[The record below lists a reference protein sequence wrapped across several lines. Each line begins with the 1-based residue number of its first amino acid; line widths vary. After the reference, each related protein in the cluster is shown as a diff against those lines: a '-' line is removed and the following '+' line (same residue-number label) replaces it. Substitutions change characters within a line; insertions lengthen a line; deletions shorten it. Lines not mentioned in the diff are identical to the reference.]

1 MKKSDLLF
9 AILRK
14 SNNVLK
20 EDVKTDTDRKF
31 LIQLKY
37 QYSKLQPMLRNMIR
51 VMATD
56 IERFS
61 STNANTN
68 AFTATMENENEKH
81 GANVSK
87 YGHPTLID
95 NNTGNRFVVYH
106 KNVMSNNV
114 VIFEG
119 TEHHA
124 FIVAF
129 GCLIR
134 AQERQKRLMEER
146 EIEEQRMNILSEF
159 R

>member
-9 AILRK
+9 ALMRK

-20 EDVKTDTDRKF
+20 EDIKTDTDRKF

-37 QYSKLQPMLRNMIR
+37 QYSKLQPTLRNMIR

-56 IERFS
+56 IDRFS
-61 STNANTN
+61 SLYANTN
-68 AFTATMENENEKH
+68 SFTSTMENESEKH
-81 GANVSK
+81 GATVTK

-106 KNVMSNNV
+106 TNVISNDV

-119 TEHHA
+119 TDHHA

>member
-1 MKKSDLLF
+1 MKRSDLLF
-9 AILRK
+9 ALLRK

-20 EDVKTDTDRKF
+20 EESTSDDNRKF
-31 LIQLKY
+31 LINLKY
-37 QYSKLQPMLRNMIR
+37 QYAKLQPTLRNMIR
-51 VMATD
+51 VMATE

-61 STNANTN
+61 FQNATVQ
-68 AFTATMENENEKH
+68 AFTSTIENSSEVH
-81 GANVSK
+81 GAAVSQ

-95 NNTGNRFVVYH
+95 NNSGNHFVVYH
-106 KNVMSNNV
+106 KSVMSNNV
-114 VIFEG
+114 TIFEG
-119 TEHHA
+119 DEHHA

-146 EIEEQRMNILSEF
+146 KIEEQRMDILSEF

>member
-9 AILRK
+9 ALLRK

-20 EDVKTDTDRKF
+20 EDVKSDTDRKF

-37 QYSKLQPMLRNMIR
+37 QYSKLQPSLRNMIR
-51 VMATD
+51 VMATEID
-56 IERFS
+56 RFS
-61 STNANTN
+61 TSYANTN
-68 AFTATMENENEKH
+68 AFTATIENESEKY
-81 GANVSK
+81 GADVTK

-106 KNVMSNNV
+106 KNVMSEDV

-119 TEHHA
+119 QEHHA

-134 AQERQKRLMEER
+134 AQEHQKRLMKER
-146 EIEEQRMNILSEF
+146 EIEEQRMNILSGY

>member
-9 AILRK
+9 ALLRK

-20 EDVKTDTDRKF
+20 EDINTDTDRKF

-61 STNANTN
+61 SSNANTN
-68 AFTATMENENEKH
+68 AFTSTMENESEKH

-95 NNTGNRFVVYH
+95 NNTGNRFVVFH
-106 KNVMSNNV
+106 KNVMSNDV

-146 EIEEQRMNILSEF
+146 EIEEQRMGILSEF

>member
-20 EDVKTDTDRKF
+20 EDVKTDDDRKF
-31 LIQLKY
+31 VIHMKY
-37 QYSKLQPMLRNMIR
+37 QYSKLQPTLRNMIR
-51 VMATD
+51 VMATEID
-56 IERFS
+56 RFS
-61 STNANTN
+61 SSNATIQ
-68 AFTATMENENEKH
+68 AFTSTIENESEQS
-81 GANVSK
+81 GSNVSK

-95 NNTGNRFVVYH
+95 NNTGNHFIVYH

-119 TEHHA
+119 TDHHA

-134 AQERQKRLMEER
+134 AQEHQKRLLKER
-146 EIEEQRMNILSEF
+146 EIEEKRMDILSEF